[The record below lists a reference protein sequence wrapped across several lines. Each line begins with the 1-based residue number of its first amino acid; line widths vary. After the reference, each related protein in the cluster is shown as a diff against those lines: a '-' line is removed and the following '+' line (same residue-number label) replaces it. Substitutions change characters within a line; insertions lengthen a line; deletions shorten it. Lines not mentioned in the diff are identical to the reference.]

1 MFKEYLPKV
10 VRSLNATPLKKLG
23 FLTPESITNEESSVF
38 VDEALKRNHLDIP
51 KEPKFTEQLQ
61 NQKAYEQK
69 SQTDNKLLKKEDY
82 VFVNLK
88 SSGGFDKGYDV
99 LVIKFRTSQKEPKI
113 LSPIVITFS

>member
-1 MFKEYLPKV
+1 MRSSLSHNWVAALPKV
-10 VRSLNATPLKKLG
+10 IRSLNATPLKKLG

-38 VDEALKRNHLDIP
+38 VDEALKKNHLDIP

-61 NQKAYEQK
+61 N
-69 SQTDNKLLKKEDY
+69 